1 MGFEVNVKNWKYYIF
16 MLVALVAVAACS
28 DDEGQESHD
37 VDFCIRAVWQ
47 DGLSVGKTSRTL
59 SATDILADGTSDI
72 NIDFEDYPTTISVKC
87 KKNDADVL
95 SLTLMKGLASCS
107 EHSGYWSYTPS
118 FLFRDQNIRRE
129 DYKFYAT
136 ATIDGGDELEG
147 TADKDDI
154 DGTHLKLT
162 LHHTKSLLRF
172 AFKVDPRYDKVR
184 YIRVTGIKLND
195 TPCTLVDKV
204 LTTDGQL
211 IAYAYI
217 APEEVMTSTENTI
230 RCTYNIYDKDE
241 ATDAHLTRK
250 DVVAQNTFTLNKVFS
265 GSPAVKVTEIKAGY
279 YYDLK
284 VTLNP
289 DYLYVLA
296 EHDNKHITIN

>member
-1 MGFEVNVKNWKYYIF
+1 MMITAF
-16 MLVALVAVAACS
+16 AVASCS
-28 DDEGQESHD
+28 DDLEQESQE
-37 VDFCIRAVWQ
+37 VDFCVRSVWQ
-47 DGLSVGKTSRTL
+47 DGLSGGRTSRAL
-59 SATDILADGTSDI
+59 STTDILADGTSDI
-72 NIDFEDYPTTISVKC
+72 NIDFADYPATISVSCRKG
-87 KKNDADVL
+87 ATEVL
-95 SLTLMKGLASCS
+95 PLTLTKSISLCAD
-107 EHSGYWSYTPS
+107 HPDYWNYTPS
-118 FLFRDQNIRRE
+118 FLFRDQNIKRE

-136 ATIDGGDELEG
+136 ATIDGGDELKGE
-147 TADKDDI
+147 ADQSNI

-184 YIRVTGIKLND
+184 YIRVTAINLNGND
-195 TPCTLVDKV
+195 CELVDKV

-217 APEEVMTSTENTI
+217 DPAEVTTSYENTI
-230 RCTYNIYDKDE
+230 QCTYNIYDKDPSAGSGQV

-250 DVVAQNTFTLNKVFS
+250 GVKAQNTFKL
-265 GSPAVKVTEIKAGY
+265 GSLKKADSVTPITVIEAGY